1 MSKHRNNAAERFLA
15 LLLVAVMVFGMIP
28 ATAFAVDLENAIT
41 LTVTSN
47 DAEPKPVAN
56 ATVSYTVQLGET
68 ESEKLSV
75 ATDENGVATID
86 LAEYAQ
92 QIGVE
97 AVTVKYTITA
107 DGFEATNG
115 NIDVTELGKNYS
127 VTVPVAEVVVET
139 VTLTVVKNGNGN
151 GTVKINGAEVTTD
164 TVEVNKDEIVKIEV
178 AAADD
183 ATIFKSLMINGTE
196 VEVKEFAYE
205 AAFSEDATI
214 EAKFITD
221 YIVSVVAT
229 PAEGGTDRKSVV

>member
-56 ATVSYTVQLGET
+56 ATVSYTVQLGES

-107 DGFEATNG
+107 YGFEATNG

-139 VTLTVVKNGNGN
+139 VTLTV
-151 GTVKINGAEVTTD
+151 EHP
-164 TVEVNKDEIVKIEV
+164 
-178 AAADD
+178 
-183 ATIFKSLMINGTE
+183 
-196 VEVKEFAYE
+196 Y
-205 AAFSEDATI
+205 
-214 EAKFITD
+214 
-221 YIVSVVAT
+221 
-229 PAEGGTDRKSVV
+229 